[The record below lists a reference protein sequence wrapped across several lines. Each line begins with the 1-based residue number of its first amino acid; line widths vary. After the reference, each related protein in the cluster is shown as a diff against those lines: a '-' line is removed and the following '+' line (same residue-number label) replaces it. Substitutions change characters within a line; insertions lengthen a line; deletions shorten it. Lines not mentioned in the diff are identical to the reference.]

1 MFVTTCP
8 NAMRSRRLAPPGKR
22 ASAWP
27 HSRPASCR
35 VSRKRA
41 SGFFRSASAPHARQ
55 VAAQAADEHPAC
67 TIFSYQTTSGYTV
80 APNSIASA
88 VNQAIASGNL
98 LASNNDGMFSDG
110 SVPWVSRG
118 GEAAAAG
125 MGGMSSA
132 PGSNTAFLVGWL
144 TGALP
149 SQIIYGPNSKQTQD
163 MMGSPGAAVMRTQ
176 FYAAGGQN
184 VTVNYGTG
192 QAAWDTIV
200 TNPLNWSSTALQV
213 GGFGGATVV
222 NNGNGSATFTI
233 VNVAGTHS
241 FFYHVVPNSSSN
253 SGPMHNV
260 TQTFIWTEPVRSS
273 SPAPGGNGPG

>member
-1 MFVTTCP
+1 
-8 NAMRSRRLAPPGKR
+8 
-22 ASAWP
+22 
-27 HSRPASCR
+27 
-35 VSRKRA
+35 
-41 SGFFRSASAPHARQ
+41 
-55 VAAQAADEHPAC
+55 
-67 TIFSYQTTSGYTV
+67 
-80 APNSIASA
+80 
-88 VNQAIASGNL
+88 
-98 LASNNDGMFSDG
+98 
-110 SVPWVSRG
+110 
-118 GEAAAAG
+118 
-125 MGGMSSA
+125 MSSA